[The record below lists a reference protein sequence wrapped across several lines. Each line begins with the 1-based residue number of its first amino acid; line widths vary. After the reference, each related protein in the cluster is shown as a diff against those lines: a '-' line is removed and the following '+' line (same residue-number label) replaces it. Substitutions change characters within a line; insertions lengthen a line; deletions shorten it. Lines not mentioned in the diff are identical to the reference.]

1 MNHQSAIHQELFEE
15 IPHEL
20 YNTDTE
26 RVEAVETIS
35 RTKASGRN
43 LQLRRLGKPCR
54 WVPVNPLA
62 DIDR

>member
-1 MNHQSAIHQELFEE
+1 MTSSETDLHSLLFEQ

-20 YNTDTE
+20 YNRDTE
-26 RVEAVETIS
+26 QVEAVETIS

-43 LQLRRLGKPCR
+43 LQLRRLGKPCL

-62 DIDR
+62 DT